1 MIDIDDPRNIWVSP
15 DMPDSDGGTGL
26 YDSPFTDIS
35 AALAKANPGQSV
47 VLLPGVYQGDLTI
60 EVSGE
65 ENSPVYIT
73 AYKAGESVIE
83 GGCWYFYDTSDL
95 VVSGLTFANAPH
107 GAVSVVGECL
117 RNRFHSIEFINCA
130 TAKEASCTVYFGGA
144 GGRFNI
150 VEDCVFRL
158 DAAARAAR
166 GAGEPSADNAVVG
179 LMVSDGGDNAQ
190 LMNYVVRSNSFI
202 GYDGAIIMGAGGKAD
217 YESGH
222 SVDRNRIENCA
233 MNGIVVNCGDV
244 RVRGNEIGG
253 CRGIGI
259 VIAGGEGSEAEGN
272 LISKCGGGISVCGN
286 GHLVAGN
293 HISRN

>member
-1 MIDIDDPRNIWVSP
+1 MTINIDDPRNIWVSP
-15 DMPDSDGGTGL
+15 ALPDSGGGTGL
-26 YDSPFTDIS
+26 YDSPFTDVS
-35 AALAKANPGQSV
+35 AALAKAAPGQQV

-65 ENSPVYIT
+65 ENSPLYIT

-83 GGCWYFYDTSDL
+83 DGCWYFYDTSDL
-95 VVSGLTFANAPH
+95 VVSGLVFKNAPY

-117 RNRFHSIEFINCA
+117 RNRFHALEFINCA
-130 TAKEASCTVYFGGA
+130 TAKEPSCTVYFGGA

-150 VEDCVFRL
+150 VEDCVFSR

-166 GAGEPSADNAVVG
+166 AAGEPSADNAVVG
-179 LMVSDGGDNAQ
+179 LMVSDGGDNDP
-190 LMNYVVRSNSFI
+190 LLNYTVRSNSFS
-202 GYDGAIIMGAGGKAD
+202 GYDGAIIVGAGGKTD

-222 SVDRNRIENCA
+222 SVDSNKIENCA

-259 VIAGGEGSEAEGN
+259 VFAGGEGSEAAGN

-293 HISRN
+293 HISR